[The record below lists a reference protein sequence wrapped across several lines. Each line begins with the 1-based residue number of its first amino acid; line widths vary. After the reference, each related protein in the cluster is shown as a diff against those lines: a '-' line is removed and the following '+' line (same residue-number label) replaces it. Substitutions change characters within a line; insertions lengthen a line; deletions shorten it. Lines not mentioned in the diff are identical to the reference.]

1 MYLDSAYVVKYYVNE
16 PDTAVARKLIR
27 EAASLCSSALAMIE
41 VNCVFRRLVRDGFL
55 TAEQGYA
62 TTELFLDHIN
72 SGLWNFVSISD
83 VILRTTVTLVRGLP
97 QNVPLRAGDAIHLA
111 TALALG
117 EREIWTTDRHLLS
130 AAGHVGLV
138 GRRV

>member
-1 MYLDSAYVVKYYVNE
+1 MTS
-16 PDTAVARKLIR
+16 
-27 EAASLCSSALAMIE
+27 
-41 VNCVFRRLVRDGFL
+41 
-55 TAEQGYA
+55 EQGYA
-62 TTELFLDHIN
+62 TTELFLDHLN

-83 VILRTTVTLVRGLP
+83 VILRTTGTLVRGLP